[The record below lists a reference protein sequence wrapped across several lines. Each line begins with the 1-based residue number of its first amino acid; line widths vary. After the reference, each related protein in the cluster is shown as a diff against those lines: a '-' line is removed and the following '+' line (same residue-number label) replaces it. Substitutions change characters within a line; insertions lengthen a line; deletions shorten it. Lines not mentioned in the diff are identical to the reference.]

1 MRELVNQCKHR
12 IFVKHFQGFD
22 HSYRLSNPSPNRDVG
37 ESISLFKQY
46 INMRCIPGNIVWQEK
61 VLRNQSASVT
71 TLSDATIL
79 QKLDVVLFLHC

>member
-1 MRELVNQCKHR
+1 MREFVNQCKHR

-22 HSYRLSNPSPNRDVG
+22 HSYRLLNPSPNRELG

-46 INMRCIPGNIVWQEK
+46 INMCYIPRRIVWQEK

-71 TLSDATIL
+71 AQSDATIL